1 MREQRLKITRALTSS
16 IIKQRAGDLRYASDS
31 QVALINNM
39 NVTASRSREETN
51 SIDAMFKLT
60 ERIK

>member
-16 IIKQRAGDLRYASDS
+16 IVKQRAGDLNYASDS
-31 QVALINNM
+31 QVNLINNM
-39 NVTASRSREETN
+39 NVTASRSREEIN
-51 SIDAMFKLT
+51 SIDAMYKLT